1 MRDDAHS
8 AGGADGAEDA
18 AHTTFVRLRRSRSD
32 ASSDELVLSRAAMH
46 LHTFGVLSSIETG
59 NPGFVSDRYLNA
71 ITAETSITAL
81 ELCLAGLWER
91 TSCGYRVSD
100 VDTLSVAEQI
110 HGQLNDLAA
119 RCTNDGSHIVDPQH
133 PGVCAKCGSILGA
146 QSGPQLRSHPGS
158 PVRSEIEYRP
168 RHRSAETGDRRQH
181 GSPDDSGE
189 RADAA

>member
-1 MRDDAHS
+1 MRDDA
-8 AGGADGAEDA
+8 DDA

-32 ASSDELVLSRAAMH
+32 ASTDELVLSRAAMH
-46 LHTFGVLSSIETG
+46 LHTFGVLSSIEAG
-59 NPGFVSDRYLNA
+59 HPGFVSDRYLNA

-100 VDTLSVAEQI
+100 SDTLSVAEQI
-110 HGQLNDLAA
+110 RGQLNDLAA
-119 RCTNDGSHIVDPQH
+119 RCTSNGGHIVDPQH
-133 PGVCAKCGSILGA
+133 REVCARCGSFLGA
-146 QSGPQLRSHPGS
+146 QPGPHVRSHPGS

-168 RHRSAETGDRRQH
+168 RHRADAGDCSQH
-181 GSPDDSGE
+181 ESPDDSGE